1 MSENM
6 NDDLQKF
13 EDIEA
18 LLSVEE
24 KGADAEDDTEDE
36 VDEAEEAEAVETDD
50 AEEAEA
56 VETDDA
62 EEAVEA
68 DESEAEDMVEKVAQA
83 LEAETKDAD
92 DDEDAEE
99 ADADDAEE
107 ADADDAEDADADD
120 AEDADADDA
129 EDADAEDA
137 EAEAEDGEL
146 PEDAEDP
153 EESADIEAKAAS
165 IMMQMSRIEDDEDET
180 PSMFMTDARF
190 KEMEDDDDL
199 ITEEKYA
206 DLDEDAK
213 DSYEAVDVYEEGSG
227 KGYGKRYR
235 RRSPLEVNSMR
246 KGYGAVRDDDED
258 EDEKADAPEVEE
270 KADGDMADMFDTVE
284 EALERATA
292 LGCEG
297 THGAGDK
304 FMPCAS
310 HDEWEKLTATKP
322 EDGEKSEEFLCGF
335 QRKSVEQPCD
345 FCQGGC
351 APEDGLPGLADIE
364 SAVKSVHPGEII
376 GSGYSSTDD
385 MFVVDVKCDDG
396 TCIEVFLSGEG
407 DELGWLRVDESLVE
421 GKSAEE
427 LNIISSS
434 DAEAVAVKAFD
445 EMELDAKGEVMGIMV
460 DIFADED
467 VYVVEVDS
475 DQKSFDFY
483 VSVEGKVLGYDEYDM
498 IDDVEYEMS
507 EEEEIKALE
516 AELEIKRMYSREQR
530 EAMAESGE
538 AMEDGSFPIADEAD
552 LKNAIMAHQRAKD
565 VDAAK
570 AHIMKRA
577 KELGLEEMIPEGFGD
592 AAEAAA
598 PEADGE
604 KSDDADLLS
613 ALDEF
618 RALMEGEGS

>member
-50 AEEAEA
+50 AEEVEA
-56 VETDDA
+56 VEADDA
-62 EEAVEA
+62 EEAEAVEA
-68 DESEAEDMVEKVAQA
+68 DEPEAEDMVEKVAQA

-99 ADADDAEE
+99 ADADDDEEADADDDEE
-107 ADADDAEDADADD
+107 ADADDAE
-120 AEDADADDA
+120 E
-129 EDADAEDA
+129 ADAEEADAEEA

-153 EESADIEAKAAS
+153 EESGDIEAKAAS

-190 KEMEDDDDL
+190 KEMEADDDL

-246 KGYGAVRDDDED
+246 KGGHMED
-258 EDEKADAPEVEE
+258 EDDEKSEDAEEVQEKAE
-270 KADGDMADMFDTVE
+270 GMADMFDTEE
-284 EALERATA
+284 EALERAAA

-310 HDEWEKLTATKP
+310 HDEWEKLTAAKP

-335 QRKSVEQPCD
+335 QRKSVAQPCD

-364 SAVKSVHPGEII
+364 SVVKSVHPGEII

-604 KSDDADLLS
+604 KSDDADFLS